1 MKRFIPAVLLL
12 SAYFILSCSS
22 AMNMNIIEADA
33 WLASKADTG
42 SPAVNISGKWQDAE
56 YDYSKSG
63 PQYWIHQVRGGSLGW
78 GLGEF
83 RQKGNDVTGAL
94 GDYVIKGVVNGE
106 QVYLVMFYGGEVY
119 YTVKLEVIG
128 EKELFG
134 CYYYPEDKKQ
144 SAPYPMKL
152 IRAN

>member
-22 AMNMNIIEADA
+22 CAMNIIEADA
-33 WLASKADTG
+33 WLASKADATSPVINITG
-42 SPAVNISGKWQDAE
+42 KLQDAE

-63 PQYWIHQVRGGSLGW
+63 PQYWFLQVSGGSLGW

-83 RQKGNDVTGAL
+83 RQKGNDVTGVL
-94 GDYVIKGVVNGE
+94 GNYVIKGVVNGE

-119 YTVKLEVIG
+119 YTAKLEVIG